1 MSLSLKKLALCTRH
15 RRRRRRTRRRIRI
28 TQCGGDRIG
37 PCERGGGGCGL
48 LYHLWQGGNRPIT
61 NDSRCLNTML
71 IFDGK
76 DGSSHPSFQSRPSC
90 WFHFHFDKTFFFKS
104 WATDYET
111 GLTNNKHICKHEST
125 LFWFISLYASIA
137 SRTVD
142 QHWVNIGWMFC
153 AMRDSWQQH
162 RSDRVW
168 VSISFIMFIT
178 LTLT

>member
-1 MSLSLKKLALCTRH
+1 MSLSLKNLALCTRH
-15 RRRRRRTRRRIRI
+15 GRTRRRTRRLRRINNVVGI
-28 TQCGGDRIG
+28 ESD
-37 PCERGGGGCGL
+37 PVKGGGCGL

-61 NDSRCLNTML
+61 NDSRCLNTMS

-76 DGSSHPSFQSRPSC
+76 DGSSHPSFSKQ
-90 WFHFHFDKTFFFKS
+90 TFLLVPFSFWQNGFFKS
-104 WATDYET
+104 WATDYKT
-111 GLTNNKHICKHEST
+111 GPTNNKHICKHEFT
-125 LFWFISLYASIA
+125 LFWFSSLYGSIA

>member
-1 MSLSLKKLALCTRH
+1 MSLSLKILALCT
-15 RRRRRRTRRRIRI
+15 RRRRTRRRTRRLRRI
-28 TQCGGDRIG
+28 KRCGGDRIG
-37 PCERGGGGCGL
+37 PCERGGGCGS

-61 NDSRCLNTML
+61 NDSCCLNTMS

-76 DGSSHPSFQSRPSC
+76 DGSYHPSFSKQTFC
-90 WFHFHFDKTFFFKS
+90 WFHFHFDKMFFFKS
-104 WATDYET
+104 WATHYET
-111 GLTNNKHICKHEST
+111 GPTNNKHICKHEFT
-125 LFWFISLYASIA
+125 VFWFSSLYASIA

-168 VSISFIMFIT
+168 VSISFIMFII